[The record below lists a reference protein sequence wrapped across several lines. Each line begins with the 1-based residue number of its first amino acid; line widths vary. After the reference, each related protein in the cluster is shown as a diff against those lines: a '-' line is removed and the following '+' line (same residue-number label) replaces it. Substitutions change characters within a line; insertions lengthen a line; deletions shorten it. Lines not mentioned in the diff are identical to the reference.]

1 METTPP
7 KDFFPRLVKFISAG
21 ALFYLGRD
29 NFALILDT
37 EWVQRAEAY
46 FFSPFSSFFLFMQYE
61 YTVPRPKKK
70 KEKKYIYISSP
81 NSLPTSL
88 LFFNCFSLL
97 SLFALL
103 PTTEYFALYSML
115 VRV

>member
-70 KEKKYIYISSP
+70 KKKNIYIYLHRIP
-81 NSLPTSL
+81 CPP
-88 LFFNCFSLL
+88 LFFFSIASRYYLFLPYYQPRSILL
-97 SLFALL
+97 SILCW
-103 PTTEYFALYSML
+103 
-115 VRV
+115 